1 MATEKTKKAKTTKA
15 PTEEVKVVEE
25 PMAPKKDK
33 GTIRF
38 VIQKRE
44 GDPDSIFVGV
54 NGVGYQIQTG
64 VPVDLPMAVYKVL
77 ETSQHQMSVA
87 EASREKFK
95 NQEITSL

>member
-1 MATEKTKKAKTTKA
+1 MATEEKTIKAEEVKAPKKAKA
-15 PTEEVKVVEE
+15 
-25 PMAPKKDK
+25 DK

-64 VPVDLPMAVYKVL
+64 VPVDLPMSVYKVL

-87 EASREKFK
+87 EKSREKFK